1 MSDMTAVITPKSDQ
15 INSDDLISG
24 PMTIRV
30 ASVLV
35 QGGTEQPV
43 SMSFDGSTKVFRPCK
58 SMSRVIVAAWGPDSK
73 AYTGRSM
80 TLYRDPAVKW
90 GGMAVGGI
98 RISHLS
104 HIDKDM
110 TMMLTMTKQN
120 RAPHKV
126 QVLRVSD
133 PELPARDPEA
143 QAAALA
149 AADQGKAAFGI
160 WWNSD
165 YGKASRDAVRD
176 IMPECQRRVAVWEA
190 DNALPP
196 DEDQP
201 PM

>member
-15 INSDDLISG
+15 INADDLISG
-24 PMTIRV
+24 PMTIRI

-80 TLYRDPAVKW
+80 TLYRDASVKW

-98 RISHLS
+98 RISHIS

-126 QVLRVSD
+126 QVLRVSEPD
-133 PELPARDPEA
+133 PPARDDAAEN
-143 QAAALA
+143 AALE
-149 AADQGKAAFGI
+149 AADQGKASFAV

-165 YGKASRDAVRD
+165 YGKANRAAVAGVMD
-176 IMPECQRRVAVWEA
+176 ECKRRAAAWEA
-190 DNALPP
+190 ANVLP
-196 DEDQP
+196 DDDQP